1 MNFDSDFNQ
10 DMKKFIQMLK
20 KLLRN
25 HPLQEKIKDPQDS
38 AGASSEINMNIF
50 IFPLIPLTPEEMDEL
65 EEIYDPYGMEDDKG
79 AEELNSNLT
88 ESDLDFLRRYG
99 IRF

>member
-1 MNFDSDFNQ
+1 MSFEGDFNQ

-25 HPLQEKIKDPQDS
+25 HPLQDKIRDS
-38 AGASSEINMNIF
+38 QESQGGNDINMNIF

-65 EEIYDPYGMEDDKG
+65 EEIYDPYAFDEEKISED
-79 AEELNSNLT
+79 LNTHLT
-88 ESDLDFLRRYG
+88 DSDLDFLRRYG

>member
-1 MNFDSDFNQ
+1 MSFDADFNQ

-20 KLLRN
+20 KLLKN
-25 HPLQEKIKDPQDS
+25 HPVQDKIRDPQES
-38 AGASSEINMNIF
+38 QSSSDVNMNIF

-65 EEIYDPYGMEDDKG
+65 EEVYDPYGFDEDKS
-79 AEELNSNLT
+79 AEELSANLT

>member
-1 MNFDSDFNQ
+1 MSFDADFNQ

-20 KLLRN
+20 KLLKN
-25 HPLQEKIKDPQDS
+25 HPVQDKIRDPQES
-38 AGASSEINMNIF
+38 PNSSDINMNIF

-65 EEIYDPYGMEDDKG
+65 EEVYDPYGFDEDKNV
-79 AEELNSNLT
+79 EELSANLT